1 MLSLLICLV
10 SMVLLLVVF
19 DGIMAYVTGET
30 NKGNKIISSFIT
42 ILILYS
48 VVIYIIGNGA
58 NGGFISNGIPFAS
71 IMSKDTML
79 ITIMHEQLGSFVI
92 ETSKLIS
99 LVFFIS
105 FIEKLL
111 PVNNTNI
118 SLMITSRVILVLVG
132 IIVNCFVI
140 SFVYE
145 SQIYQWALTT
155 LQCVISGTAII
166 ITPTMYIGQLLG
178 ISPDNAIL
186 SYAIDQLPH
195 TAIRQA
201 FTSAVSR
208 TAVLMLGLMIF
219 ESECGSLSGILSLGI
234 QLIYAI
240 APIIITCIGISIVI
254 KSIFK
259 G

>member
-19 DGIMAYVTGET
+19 NGIMAYVTGET

-132 IIVNCFVI
+132 IIVNYFVI

-145 SQIYQWALTT
+145 S
-155 LQCVISGTAII
+155 
-166 ITPTMYIGQLLG
+166 
-178 ISPDNAIL
+178 
-186 SYAIDQLPH
+186 
-195 TAIRQA
+195 
-201 FTSAVSR
+201 
-208 TAVLMLGLMIF
+208 
-219 ESECGSLSGILSLGI
+219 
-234 QLIYAI
+234 
-240 APIIITCIGISIVI
+240 
-254 KSIFK
+254 
-259 G
+259 